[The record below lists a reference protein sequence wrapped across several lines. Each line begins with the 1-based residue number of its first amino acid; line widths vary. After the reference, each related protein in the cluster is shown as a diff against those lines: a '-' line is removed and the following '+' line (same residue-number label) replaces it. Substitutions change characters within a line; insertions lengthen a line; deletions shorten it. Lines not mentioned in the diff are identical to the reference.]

1 MNAAIQQ
8 EFNRTVAKLKSEVQT
23 FTKAFASRK
32 KTEYTPDQ
40 LRSLAPEM
48 SQVLQ
53 QDVSILERNVMMMN
67 QVIRRLKSKGKKG
80 SAKMLERAVNV
91 FQPYVSTYKANL
103 RDWTTLAKQARA
115 NGIKKP
121 RKVNAYLVRSPRKQA
136 NKTFIDLHYR
146 ALDIIKQ
153 EFPENRHVHGWHTA
167 NVPEKIATT
176 APAVGVPTRP
186 GNVSN
191 TAQRRLAE
199 MQSKIVSQ
207 LSQIKRLE
215 SSLNNSRSRQ
225 KLTEKAL
232 MDCLKNAM

>member
-32 KTEYTPDQ
+32 KTEYMPDQ

-153 EFPENRHVHGWHTA
+153 EFPENRHIHGWHTA
-167 NVPEKIATT
+167 NAPGKIAT
-176 APAVGVPTRP
+176 APAV
-186 GNVSN
+186 VSN

>member
-80 SAKMLERAVNV
+80 SVKILERAVNV

-146 ALDIIKQ
+146 ALEIIKQ
-153 EFPENRHVHGWHTA
+153 EFPENRNVHGWHTA
-167 NVPEKIATT
+167 NAPGKISTT
-176 APAVGVPTRP
+176 PYVVVPTRP

-191 TAQRRLAE
+191 MVQRRLEE

-215 SSLNNSRSRQ
+215 ISLNNSRSRQ